1 MPGIKDFK
9 GKVVV
14 VTGAGSGIGR
24 ATAVAFA
31 SEGAKVVL
39 SDISEERL
47 TEVRKEIESKE
58 ASVLVHKTDVSDR
71 SQVKALA
78 DFVMNKY
85 GRIDILHNNA
95 GVAVGSPVE
104 KTSIEDWEWIFGI
117 NFWGVVYGI
126 DSFLPYMISQR
137 SGHIVNTASLF
148 GLIGVPA
155 AGAYCAT
162 KFAVVGLSEAL
173 RAEVRRYGIGVS
185 VICPGLI
192 NTNIVCDGR
201 TCLPENGAANRSAI
215 EKLFKD
221 YGRSPEKVAKAVLN
235 SVRKNKAVVPV
246 GFEAWMQWFLKR
258 FSQKAYNLSCRLS
271 ARLLG

>member
-24 ATAVAFA
+24 ATALAFA
-31 SEGAKVVL
+31 SEGAKLVL

-47 TEVRKEIESKE
+47 EEVAAEVALKG
-58 ASVLVHKTDVSDR
+58 AAVLTYKTDVSDKR
-71 SQVKALA
+71 QVEELA
-78 DFVMNKY
+78 SFVMKEC
-85 GRIDILHNNA
+85 GRVDILHNNA
-95 GVAVGSPVE
+95 GVAVGARVE
-104 KTSIEDWEWIFGI
+104 NTSIEDWEWIFGI
-117 NFWGVVYGI
+117 NFWGVVYGVN
-126 DSFLPYMISQR
+126 SFLPYMISQKY
-137 SGHIVNTASLF
+137 GHIVNTSSMA
-148 GLIGVPA
+148 GLVGFPG

-173 RAEVRRYGIGVS
+173 RAEARQYGIGVS

-201 TCLPENGAANRSAI
+201 TCLSENGAANRCTV
-215 EKLFKD
+215 EKFFKD
-221 YGRSPEKVAKAVLN
+221 YGRSPEKVARAVLMA
-235 SVRKNKAVVPV
+235 VRKNKAVVPV
-246 GFEAWMQWFLKR
+246 GFEAWTQWFVKR
-258 FSQKAYNLSCRLS
+258 ISQKAHNLSCRLS

>member
-24 ATAVAFA
+24 ATALAFA
-31 SEGAKVVL
+31 SEGAKLVL

-47 TEVRKEIESKE
+47 EEVAAEVALKG
-58 ASVLVHKTDVSDR
+58 AAVLTYKTDVSDKR
-71 SQVKALA
+71 QVEELA
-78 DFVMNKY
+78 SFVMKEC
-85 GRIDILHNNA
+85 GRVDILHNNA
-95 GVAVGSPVE
+95 GVAVGARVE
-104 KTSIEDWEWIFGI
+104 NTSIEDWEWIFGI
-117 NFWGVVYGI
+117 NFWGVVYGVN
-126 DSFLPYMISQR
+126 SFLPYMISQKY
-137 SGHIVNTASLF
+137 GHIVNTSSMA
-148 GLIGVPA
+148 GLVGFPG

-173 RAEVRRYGIGVS
+173 RAEARQYGIGVS

-201 TCLPENGAANRSAI
+201 TCLPENGVANRCTV
-215 EKLFKD
+215 EKFFKD
-221 YGRSPEKVAKAVLN
+221 YGRSPEKVARAVLMA
-235 SVRKNKAVVPV
+235 VRKNKAVVPV
-246 GFEAWMQWFLKR
+246 GFEAWTQWFVKR
-258 FSQKAYNLSCRLS
+258 ISQKAHNLSCRLS

>member
-24 ATAVAFA
+24 ASALAFA
-31 SEGAKVVL
+31 SEGAKLVL

-47 TEVRKEIESKE
+47 KE
-58 ASVLVHKTDVSDR
+58 AAEEIVQRGAVVLTYKTDVSDKR
-71 SQVKALA
+71 QVEELA
-78 DFVMNKY
+78 SFVMKEC
-85 GRIDILHNNA
+85 GRVDILHNNA
-95 GVAVGSPVE
+95 GVAVGARVE
-104 KTSIEDWEWIFGI
+104 NTSIEDWEWIFGI

-126 DSFLPYMISQR
+126 NSFLPYMISQK

-173 RAEVRRYGIGVS
+173 RAEVRHYGIGVS

-201 TCLPENGAANRSAI
+201 TCLPENGVANRGTV
-215 EKLFKD
+215 EKFFKD

-235 SVRKNKAVVPV
+235 AVRKNKAVVPV

-258 FSQKAYNLSCRLS
+258 SSQKAYNLSCRLT

>member
-1 MPGIKDFK
+1 MPGIKDFR

-31 SEGAKVVL
+31 SEGAKVIL
-39 SDISEERL
+39 SDVSEERL
-47 TEVRKEIESKE
+47 TEVKKEIE
-58 ASVLVHKTDVSDR
+58 HKGADALLYKADVSDR

-78 DFVMNKY
+78 DFVMEKY

-95 GVAVGSPVE
+95 GVAVGALVE
-104 KTSIEDWEWIFGI
+104 NTSIKDWEWIFGI

-126 DSFLPYMISQR
+126 DSFLPFMIAQK

-173 RAEVRRYGIGVS
+173 RAEG
-185 VICPGLI
+185 
-192 NTNIVCDGR
+192 
-201 TCLPENGAANRSAI
+201 
-215 EKLFKD
+215 
-221 YGRSPEKVAKAVLN
+221 
-235 SVRKNKAVVPV
+235 
-246 GFEAWMQWFLKR
+246 
-258 FSQKAYNLSCRLS
+258 
-271 ARLLG
+271 

>member
-1 MPGIKDFK
+1 MKEC
-9 GKVVV
+9 
-14 VTGAGSGIGR
+14 GR
-24 ATAVAFA
+24 V
-31 SEGAKVVL
+31 
-39 SDISEERL
+39 
-47 TEVRKEIESKE
+47 
-58 ASVLVHKTDVSDR
+58 
-71 SQVKALA
+71 
-78 DFVMNKY
+78 
-85 GRIDILHNNA
+85 DILHNNA
-95 GVAVGSPVE
+95 GVAVGARFENTP
-104 KTSIEDWEWIFGI
+104 IEDWEWIVGI

-126 DSFLPYMISQR
+126 NSFLPHMISQKY
-137 SGHIVNTASLF
+137 GHIVNTASLF
-148 GLIGVPA
+148 GLIGVPG

-201 TCLPENGAANRSAI
+201 TCLPENGAANRSTV
-215 EKLFKD
+215 EKFFKD

-235 SVRKNKAVVPV
+235 AVRKNKAVVPV

-258 FSQKAYNLSCRLS
+258 SSQKAHNLSCRLT

>member
-1 MPGIKDFK
+1 MPGIKNFK

-31 SEGAKVVL
+31 FEGAKVVL

-47 TEVRKEIESKE
+47 TEVRKEIEKKGTGI
-58 ASVLVHKTDVSDR
+58 LVHKTDVSDR

-78 DFVMNKY
+78 DFVMNEY

-104 KTSIEDWEWIFGI
+104 NTSIEDWKWIFGI

-148 GLIGVPA
+148 GLIGVLCSRSVLCNQIRRCRFER
-155 AGAYCAT
+155 GIESRGKTLWYRSVGNMSRTHKYEYC
-162 KFAVVGLSEAL
+162 L
-173 RAEVRRYGIGVS
+173 RRQDVS
-185 VICPGLI
+185 
-192 NTNIVCDGR
+192 
-201 TCLPENGAANRSAI
+201 S
-215 EKLFKD
+215 
-221 YGRSPEKVAKAVLN
+221 
-235 SVRKNKAVVPV
+235 
-246 GFEAWMQWFLKR
+246 
-258 FSQKAYNLSCRLS
+258 
-271 ARLLG
+271 

>member
-1 MPGIKDFK
+1 MTGIKDFR

-31 SEGAKVVL
+31 SEGAKIVL

-47 TEVRKEIESKE
+47 TEVRKEIEKKG
-58 ASVLVHKTDVSDR
+58 AGVLVRKTDVSDR
-71 SQVKALA
+71 SQVMALA
-78 DFVMNKY
+78 DFVMNEY

-104 KTSIEDWEWIFGI
+104 NTSIEDWKWIFGI

-201 TCLPENGAANRSAI
+201 TCLPENGTANRSAV
-215 EKLFKD
+215 EKFFKD
-221 YGRSPEKVAKAVLN
+221 YGRSPEKVARAVLKA
-235 SVRKNKAVVPV
+235 VRKNKAVVPV
-246 GFEAWMQWFLKR
+246 GFEAWIQWFLKR
-258 FSQKAYNLSCRLS
+258 ISQRGYNLSCNLS

>member
-24 ATAVAFA
+24 VSALAFA
-31 SEGAKVVL
+31 SEGAKLVL

-47 TEVRKEIESKE
+47 KEVAAEVALKG
-58 ASVLVHKTDVSDR
+58 AAVLTYKTDVSDKR
-71 SQVKALA
+71 QVEELA
-78 DFVMNKY
+78 DFVMKEC
-85 GRIDILHNNA
+85 GRVDILHNNA
-95 GVAVGSPVE
+95 GVAVGARVE
-104 KTSIEDWEWIFGI
+104 NTSIEDWEWIVGI

-126 DSFLPYMISQR
+126 NSFLPYMISQKY
-137 SGHIVNTASLF
+137 GHIVNTSSMA
-148 GLIGVPA
+148 GLVGSPG

-192 NTNIVCDGR
+192 NTNIVRDGR
-201 TCLPENGAANRSAI
+201 TYLSENGAANRSTV
-215 EKLFKD
+215 EKFFKD
-221 YGRSPEKVAKAVLN
+221 YGRPPEKVARAVLKA
-235 SVRKNKAVVPV
+235 VRKNKAVVPV
-246 GFEAWMQWFLKR
+246 GLEAWIPWYIKR
-258 FSQKAYNLSCRLS
+258 ISQKAHNLSCMLS
-271 ARLLG
+271 ERLLG

>member
-1 MPGIKDFK
+1 MSGIKDFR

-24 ATAVAFA
+24 ASALAFA
-31 SEGAKVVL
+31 SEGAKLVL

-47 TEVRKEIESKE
+47 KEVAAEVTLKG
-58 ASVLVHKTDVSDR
+58 AAVLTYKTDVSDKR
-71 SQVKALA
+71 QVEELA
-78 DFVMNKY
+78 SFVMNEC
-85 GRIDILHNNA
+85 GRVDILHNNA
-95 GVAVGSPVE
+95 GVAVGARVE
-104 KTSIEDWEWIFGI
+104 NTSIEDWEWIVGI

-126 DSFLPYMISQR
+126 NSFLPYMISQKY
-137 SGHIVNTASLF
+137 GHIVNTASLF
-148 GLIGVPA
+148 GLIGVPG

-201 TCLPENGAANRSAI
+201 TCLSENGAANRGTV
-215 EKLFKD
+215 EKFFKD
-221 YGRSPEKVAKAVLN
+221 YGRSPEKVARAVLEAI
-235 SVRKNKAVVPV
+235 RKNKAVVPV

-258 FSQKAYNLSCRLS
+258 ISQKVHNLSCRLS
-271 ARLLG
+271 ERLLG